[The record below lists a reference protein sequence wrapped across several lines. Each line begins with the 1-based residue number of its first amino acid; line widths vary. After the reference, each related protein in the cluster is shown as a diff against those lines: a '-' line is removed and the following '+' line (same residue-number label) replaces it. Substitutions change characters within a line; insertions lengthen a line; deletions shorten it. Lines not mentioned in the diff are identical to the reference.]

1 MVNAVPASL
10 AVGWTLAGVSSL
22 GAAYWL
28 LAAAL
33 TRAALSKAVRSGAAS
48 PGVSIVK
55 PLHGAPSGLH
65 EILRGYCEQDYD
77 GPLQILFGVHDK
89 ADPAIGIVRALQ
101 AEHPHLDIELV
112 VDNRLHGTNRK
123 ASNLINMAGLTRHS
137 VLVLSDADIAVAP
150 GYVRSVVAA
159 LEAPEV
165 GLVSCLYIG
174 EESVGLWSKLSAMG
188 ISYRFTP
195 SAILAKIGGLAEPC
209 FGATIALRAETL
221 RRIGGFAPFADHLA
235 DDYEIGRAVRALG
248 LKVSLPPMV
257 VGHVCEQVSG
267 RMFVDRELRSL
278 RTVRQIDPWGHAGSV
293 LTHPLPLS
301 LAAATLIGLSPFS
314 LALPAGVIAARLLVM
329 RSMDKA
335 TGKRV
340 GRWWLIPVSD
350 LLCFGLFVAS
360 FLVNSVDWQG
370 ARYRVSRQGAL
381 VQS

>member
-1 MVNAVPASL
+1 MNEVAASV
-10 AVGWTLAGVSSL
+10 AVGWTLAFASVV

-28 LAAAL
+28 VAAAL
-33 TRAALSKAVRSGAAS
+33 TRFALSKGARFSAAS
-48 PGVSIVK
+48 PGVSMVK

-65 EILRGYCEQDYD
+65 EILRGFCEQDYD
-77 GPLQILFGVHDK
+77 GPLQIVFGVHDE
-89 ADPAIGIVRALQ
+89 ADPAIGIVHALQ
-101 AEHPHLDIELV
+101 AEHPELDIELV
-112 VDNRLHGTNRK
+112 IDSRLHGTNRK
-123 ASNLINMAGLTRHS
+123 ASNLVNMAGLTRHP

-174 EESVGLWSKLSAMG
+174 VESAGLWSKLSAMA

-248 LKVSLPPMV
+248 LKISLPPMV
-257 VGHVCEQVSG
+257 VGHVCEQVTG

-278 RTVRQIDPWGHAGSV
+278 RTVRQIDPWGHAGSI

-301 LAAATLIGLSPFS
+301 LVAASLIGPWPFS
-314 LALPAGVIAARLLVM
+314 LALPAGVVAARLVVK
-329 RSMDKA
+329 RSIDQA

-340 GRWWLIPVSD
+340 GRWWLVPVSD
-350 LLCFGLFVAS
+350 LLCFGLFIAS

-370 ARYRVSRQGAL
+370 ARFRVSRQGAL